1 MGDKMKFK
9 IKWDST
15 LGYWAGIITV
25 VLIGKY
31 VMYPEMTWEQIIKA
45 LFGMSIGF
53 FFLRRK
59 KRI

>member
-1 MGDKMKFK
+1 MEDKYKFK

-15 LGYWAGIITV
+15 LGYISGIIV
-25 VLIGKY
+25 AALIGKY
-31 VMYPEMTWEQIIKA
+31 ILYPEMTWEQIIKA

-59 KRI
+59 KKI